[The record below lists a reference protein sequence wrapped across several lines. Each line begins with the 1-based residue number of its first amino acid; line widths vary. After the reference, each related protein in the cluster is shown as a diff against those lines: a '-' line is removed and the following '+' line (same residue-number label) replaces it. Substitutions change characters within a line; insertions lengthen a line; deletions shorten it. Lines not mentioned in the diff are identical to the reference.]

1 MRLIE
6 TAVHSKCPSEA
17 RAFVAPVS
25 CHYSSPSPAQSITD
39 SPRLYHSF
47 KAHPCSPC
55 GSLPAGWVRRSPIPI
70 LSKCPSDVRLSLGRR
85 LCRALESVTL
95 TLPPLDSVDGNQ
107 EPLFDAPEPAPGA
120 PLLSET
126 DSKFLSDFFDDMT
139 ANQYNMP
146 SFGEGLNY
154 NAWFDLPPQL
164 MGTAT
169 SYGSQ
174 SATPLGHESHLNF
187 PNDSHSPHTAM
198 PGSHLMPPPPPPP
211 SQPTSYQQHPSD
223 DVLNAAATLMQNGSG
238 LRGAHRDNDPSAPRR
253 PLGPPV
259 GHLRH
264 QAMEEFKEENRKGMA
279 HTEIDNTFAEWMWGS
294 KERQNPTAR
303 ALPVDYQ
310 WGSDSNFNLTQG
322 YTPEANKETA
332 ETMQQEQLKVLECL
346 EPNHSAAT
354 TRPGSPTNSQST
366 FSAGLHRDVSE
377 SAERPDDDD
386 DDAPPR
392 KRRKSKI
399 KKDNAGE
406 GEDDGANG
414 TKPAA
419 TKRRKA
425 KGDRNGSV
433 SSPPMEVNMGG
444 KRRKSALNGIK
455 PTRENLSEEQ
465 KRENHIR
472 SEQKR
477 RTLIKEGFDDLCELV
492 PGLRGGGFSKSTM
505 LTMTAEWLEEL
516 LLGNRDLTAQL
527 AAIEG

>member
-1 MRLIE
+1 ML
-6 TAVHSKCPSEA
+6 AVRQPPS
-17 RAFVAPVS
+17 RMG
-25 CHYSSPSPAQSITD
+25 SSQPD
-39 SPRLYHSF
+39 SDPFQMPFGY
-47 KAHPCSPC
+47 
-55 GSLPAGWVRRSPIPI
+55 
-70 LSKCPSDVRLSLGRR
+70 
-85 LCRALESVTL
+85 
-95 TLPPLDSVDGNQ
+95 SVDGSQ

-126 DSKFLSDFFDDMT
+126 DTKFLSDFFDDMT
-139 ANQYNMP
+139 ASQYNMP

-174 SATPLGHESHLNF
+174 SAAPLGQESHYT
-187 PNDSHSPHTAM
+187 NDPHNPHMAM
-198 PGSHLMPPPPPPP
+198 PGSHMMPPPPPPP
-211 SQPTSYQQHPSD
+211 SQPASYQQHPSD

-238 LRGAHRDNDPSAPRR
+238 MRGAHKNSDSSAPRR

-264 QAMEEFKEENRKGMA
+264 QGLEEFREESRKGMVN
-279 HTEIDNTFAEWMWGS
+279 TEIDNTFTEWMWGS
-294 KERQNPTAR
+294 KGRQNSTTRPI
-303 ALPVDYQ
+303 PVDYQ

-322 YTPEANKETA
+322 YTPEANKETV
-332 ETMQQEQLKVLECL
+332 ETQHQEQLKCLECL
-346 EPNHSAAT
+346 EPNQSAAT
-354 TRPGSPTNSQST
+354 TRPSSPTNSQST
-366 FSAGLHRDVSE
+366 FSVGLRRDESE
-377 SAERPDDDD
+377 SVGRPNDDD

-399 KKDNAGE
+399 KKESTEE
-406 GEDDGANG
+406 GEDPSANG

-425 KGDRNGSV
+425 KGDRNGSI
-433 SSPPMEVNMGG
+433 SSPPTEVSIAG
-444 KRRKSALNGIK
+444 KRRKSALNGVK
-455 PTRENLSEEQ
+455 PPRENLSEEQ

-492 PGLRGGGFSKSTM
+492 PGLSGGGFSKSTM
-505 LTMTAEWLEEL
+505 LTMTADWLEEL
-516 LLGNRDLTAQL
+516 LRENRELSAQL
-527 AAIEG
+527 AALEGR

>member
-1 MRLIE
+1 ML
-6 TAVHSKCPSEA
+6 AVRQPPS
-17 RAFVAPVS
+17 RMG
-25 CHYSSPSPAQSITD
+25 SSQPD
-39 SPRLYHSF
+39 SDPFQMPFGY
-47 KAHPCSPC
+47 
-55 GSLPAGWVRRSPIPI
+55 
-70 LSKCPSDVRLSLGRR
+70 
-85 LCRALESVTL
+85 
-95 TLPPLDSVDGNQ
+95 SVDGNQ
-107 EPLFDAPEPAPGA
+107 EPIFDAPEPAPGA

-174 SATPLGHESHLNF
+174 PATPLGHEPHLDF
-187 PNDSHSPHTAM
+187 PTDSHNPHGSM
-198 PGSHLMPPPPPPP
+198 PGSHLMPPPPPPPTHPP

-238 LRGAHRDNDPSAPRR
+238 LRGAHKSNDPSASRR
-253 PLGPPV
+253 SLGPPV

-264 QAMEEFKEENRKGMA
+264 QALEEFREESRRGMGQA
-279 HTEIDNTFAEWMWGS
+279 EVDNTFKEWMWGS
-294 KERQNPTAR
+294 NGRPNSAPR
-303 ALPVDYQ
+303 PISVDYQ

-322 YTPEANKETA
+322 YTPEANKETV
-332 ETMQQEQLKVLECL
+332 ETMQQEQLKCLECL
-346 EPNHSAAT
+346 EPSQSAAT
-354 TRPGSPTNSQST
+354 TRPSSPTNSQSA

-386 DDAPPR
+386 APPR

-399 KKDNAGE
+399 KKDNVNEDENE
-406 GEDDGANG
+406 GTNG

-419 TKRRKA
+419 AKRRKA
-425 KGDRNGSV
+425 KGDRNGSI
-433 SSPPMEVNMGG
+433 SSPPMEVSMGG
-444 KRRKSALNGIK
+444 KRRKSTLSAVK
-455 PTRENLSEEQ
+455 QSRENLSEEQ

-477 RTLIKEGFDDLCELV
+477 RTLIKEGFDDLCDLV
-492 PGLRGGGFSKSTM
+492 PGLKGGGFSKSTM
-505 LTMTAEWLEEL
+505 LTMTAEWLEEV
-516 LLGNRDLTAQL
+516 LLGNRELAAQL
-527 AAIEG
+527 ATLEGR